1 MSESGVFVSSR
12 ASWTNKHL
20 YGHSALLGY
29 SGGPWHGFVSSTNA
43 HLFIMPI
50 VHAQVQVWRE
60 QKKKTVVSWLWF
72 GCLRTTNKR
81 GRWRMIIMMTIM
93 DVESMMCLMDP
104 VLPFFFFFWLR
115 KCRPAKLCPHHR
127 SLRFCCLY
135 AQPKTKKALVGEH
148 RQQLFILG
156 RDRREP

>member
-1 MSESGVFVSSR
+1 MDSYPR
-12 ASWTNKHL
+12 QMRIYL
-20 YGHSALLGY
+20 D
-29 SGGPWHGFVSSTNA
+29 
-43 HLFIMPI
+43 IMPI

-81 GRWRMIIMMTIM
+81 GRRRMIIMMTIM

-104 VLPFFFFFWLR
+104 VLPFFFFFGSANAVLQNCAQTIDPFLSVVFMLSQR
-115 KCRPAKLCPHHR
+115 QTRPW
-127 SLRFCCLY
+127 SVS
-135 AQPKTKKALVGEH
+135 TG
-148 RQQLFILG
+148 QLFILG